1 MTCLWNGARGFW
13 RGFDNMLSSLF
24 GLRFIADYKTQKFFP
39 VQRNIFLCRGSKNV
53 GFVGHLQSYE
63 MPLKEQWI

>member
-1 MTCLWNGARGFW
+1 MTCLWNGERGFW

-24 GLRFIADYKTQKFFP
+24 GLRFADNKTQKFFLS
-39 VQRNIFLCRGSKNV
+39 REIFFSAEGVKNV